1 MIINNKKVPPPGTES
16 LRDQS
21 VSGDQS
27 EGTFYCTKR
36 FKRPHGGSLILA
48 GVRGHHGTLRIYLV
62 IQFPR
67 PLAIIT
73 DRGAEPSRTTVPCGH
88 LFALSTDYRWFCSVF
103 STTNR
108 SFSSCFLSV
117 GSLILPF
124 SFLSLFFFFLLCAH
138 FGTSYLLLQR
148 CPHSRLYL
156 QSRSLASFF
165 FFVYLLYYLQL
176 ASSRSTPR
184 YFSLSFSPRV
194 SFINLYVFVSWNNL
208 EY

>member
-117 GSLILPF
+117 GSLILLF

-138 FGTSYLLLQR
+138 FGTCLPAFTALPSFTPLPTVSFPCFFFLLRLSSLLLTI
-148 CPHSRLYL
+148 
-156 QSRSLASFF
+156 SFF
-165 FFVYLLYYLQL
+165 SLH
-176 ASSRSTPR
+176 SSVRL
-184 YFSLSFSPRV
+184 SLSLPAFLS
-194 SFINLYVFVSWNNL
+194 
-208 EY
+208 